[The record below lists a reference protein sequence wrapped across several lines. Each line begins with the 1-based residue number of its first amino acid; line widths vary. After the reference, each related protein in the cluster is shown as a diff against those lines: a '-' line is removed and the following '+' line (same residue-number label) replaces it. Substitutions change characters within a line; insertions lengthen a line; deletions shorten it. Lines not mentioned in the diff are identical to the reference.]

1 MKPRIDFF
9 EVKELSS
16 KGVKTIALKPRIDFF
31 GVKESSSK
39 GVKTYALDAAVL
51 SSNSL

>member
-1 MKPRIDFF
+1 MKPKIEFF
-9 EVKELSS
+9 GVKELSS
-16 KGVKTIALKPRIDFF
+16 KGVKTIALKPKIEFF
-31 GVKESSSK
+31 EVKESSSK